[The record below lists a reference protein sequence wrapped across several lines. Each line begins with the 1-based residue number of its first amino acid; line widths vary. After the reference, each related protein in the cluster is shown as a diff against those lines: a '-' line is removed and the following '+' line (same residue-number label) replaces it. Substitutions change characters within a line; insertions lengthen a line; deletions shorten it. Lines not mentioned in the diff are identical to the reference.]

1 MATYNTTAVNHNI
14 YPIGTQ
20 GLPLMVPRQEAR
32 TYANGDIIKGPKIER
47 DLKIVEAI
55 VGNDEL
61 DSDGSP
67 TATGKLRLTGPDG
80 SGGTDTVDVVAV
92 AAATLGVD
100 DGITRLNQFAAL
112 GFVIPRAGWSFEF
125 VFDAAFA
132 TAASGQICFG
142 LWVCPLMFGGEGP
155 LTPSGS

>member
-1 MATYNTTAVNHNI
+1 MATINTSAVNHNI

-20 GLPLMVPRQEAR
+20 GLPLMVPRQVAR

-61 DSDGSP
+61 DSNASP
-67 TATGKLRLTGPDG
+67 TATGKLRVTDG
-80 SGGTDTVDVVAV
+80 TTTVNVVAV
-92 AAATLGVD
+92 TAATLGVD

-112 GFVIPRAGWSFEF
+112 GYVIPTRGFWFEF

-142 LWVCPLMFGGEGP
+142 LWVCPLMWGGEGP